1 MFVRENGKFGE
12 KGEKFEN
19 DLIFALI
26 VVKGFFIEEQ
36 SVLCSLKLVH
46 FSGDG
51 GGFLANQGD
60 CERNKKKRK

>member
-1 MFVRENGKFGE
+1 M
-12 KGEKFEN
+12 EKFEN

-46 FSGDG
+46 FSRTDG
-51 GGFLANQGD
+51 WVLANPGD
-60 CERNKKKRK
+60 HEVRASEKERILLP